1 MKKFFDTYLNVKKIM
16 EEKKKYRQ
24 QAARIAALP
33 EEYRYVYE
41 KIQKYLWSF
50 AAGDGMDLVKIQ
62 EDLLE
67 LFEECAADGKKVLE
81 VTGQDVAGFADE
93 LMKQANTYPAHMREK
108 LNRDVA
114 RKAAKTTG
122 TETRET

>member
-41 KIQKYLWSF
+41 KIQKYLW
-50 AAGDGMDLVKIQ
+50 
-62 EDLLE
+62 
-67 LFEECAADGKKVLE
+67 
-81 VTGQDVAGFADE
+81 
-93 LMKQANTYPAHMREK
+93 
-108 LNRDVA
+108 
-114 RKAAKTTG
+114 
-122 TETRET
+122 

>member
-1 MKKFFDTYLNVKKIM
+1 M

-50 AAGDGMDLVKIQ
+50 AAGDGMDQVKIQ
-62 EDLLE
+62 EDWLE
-67 LFEECAADGKKVLE
+67 LFEECSADGKNVLE

-93 LMKQANTYPAHMREK
+93 LMKQADTYPAHLREK